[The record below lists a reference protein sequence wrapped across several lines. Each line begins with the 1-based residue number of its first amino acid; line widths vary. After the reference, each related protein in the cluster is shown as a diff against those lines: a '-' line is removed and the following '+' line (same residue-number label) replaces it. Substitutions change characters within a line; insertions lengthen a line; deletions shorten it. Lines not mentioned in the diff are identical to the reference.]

1 MGKAVTSLDRMLCGM
16 IEAVILEEADRYVQF
31 ATHDNAVR
39 CEAAGDRNLEAPLAN
54 EALDKLEAIGFLP
67 PNAASAGNHW
77 MELPRL
83 PAVCLAK
90 FAGKVLRMVYGIDL
104 GLIQVTEV

>member
-1 MGKAVTSLDRMLCGM
+1 
-16 IEAVILEEADRYVQF
+16 
-31 ATHDNAVR
+31 
-39 CEAAGDRNLEAPLAN
+39 
-54 EALDKLEAIGFLP
+54 
-67 PNAASAGNHW
+67 